1 MSETQAKKTWGQ
13 VRIVDPGHDVR
24 LTKVDVLPLQIE
36 MTASDSMEK
45 PVWVTS
51 IDGGKE
57 SSHDLPAPTDPNYM
71 VYQPLI
77 YLDQLQ
83 VTEWDVVSYY
93 AKVDSAA
100 PAEYASPLSFIEI
113 RPFREDILKMTGSK
127 DGKENQRYQ
136 LLSEL
141 TGLIKQ
147 QTNLIQ
153 DTHQHLE
160 TPYPQNDMRLQDA
173 KKLSKGE
180 GDLAT
185 ATNHFYAQI
194 ASESE
199 NTPVGE
205 ILDELSQ
212 AGEQM
217 TRATASLQDDV
228 AQEGKQQEQGAL
240 THLIACRKAFQKV
253 ISDHPDAFG
262 GDSSTPVADQTPVTA
277 TDSLKALSQ
286 VSEMRN
292 RDQAAL
298 KVLHQ
303 LTGRQQ
309 ALATA
314 TGVDNPTAERQQM
327 QLKSDLHDL
336 MEQNTDLFRNSGDEE
351 AAVQENMM
359 QAIMKLSSGDKSEGK
374 DAMARTADS
383 MKDLEKA
390 VNKKLEAQQL
400 AEAYKL
406 KKIIEQNAQ
415 QLSQEQ
421 AKPGSLSSPE
431 VQDLTNSA
439 EHSTSTL
446 KDIVDSDPQSG
457 FGPKLGQALSAGNQQ
472 ALDNALNKFGNLPGG
487 PDRGSAASEAQH
499 DLQGISQAFDQSQ
512 PDLTSKI
519 RGQDQLEPQ
528 KGDSL
533 DQAAQELQSMIL
545 AAEGQHPNSPD
556 EQAAALAEIV
566 HDLHVA
572 MNDDGKIGG
581 IVHDKLLADADD
593 LLKQKIPGSSVDPTA
608 LKKLLDEIEEVRV
621 EANDANRPKPPE
633 LNTTQIDPSKFP
645 PAYRERLKVYFEQL
659 SQPSH

>member
-1 MSETQAKKTWGQ
+1 
-13 VRIVDPGHDVR
+13 
-24 LTKVDVLPLQIE
+24 
-36 MTASDSMEK
+36 
-45 PVWVTS
+45 
-51 IDGGKE
+51 
-57 SSHDLPAPTDPNYM
+57 
-71 VYQPLI
+71 
-77 YLDQLQ
+77 
-83 VTEWDVVSYY
+83 
-93 AKVDSAA
+93 
-100 PAEYASPLSFIEI
+100 
-113 RPFREDILKMTGSK
+113 
-127 DGKENQRYQ
+127 

-153 DTHQHLE
+153 DTHEHLE
-160 TPYPQNDMRLQDA
+160 TIYPQDDMRMQDA
-173 KKLSKGE
+173 KKLSQGE
-180 GDLAT
+180 GDLST
-185 ATNHFYAQI
+185 ATNHFYAKI

-217 TRATASLQDDV
+217 TRATASLQDGI
-228 AQEGKQQEQGAL
+228 AQEGKRQEQGAL

-262 GDSSTPVADQTPVTA
+262 GDSSDSVADQTPVTA

-298 KVLHQ
+298 QALHQ

-314 TGVDNPTAERQQM
+314 PGVDNSTAERQQM
-327 QLKSDLHDL
+327 QLKSDLHEL
-336 MEQNTDLFRNSGDEE
+336 MNQNSDLFRNSDDEE
-351 AAVQENMM
+351 AAVQQNMM
-359 QAIMKLSSGDKSEGK
+359 QAIVKLSSGNKFEGK
-374 DAMARTADS
+374 QAMARAADS

-421 AKPGSLSSPE
+421 AKPGSLSSQE

-446 KDIVDSDPQSG
+446 KDIVDSDSQSG

-472 ALDNALNKFGNLPGG
+472 ALDNARLLT
-487 PDRGSAASEAQH
+487 RASR
-499 DLQGISQAFDQSQ
+499 
-512 PDLTSKI
+512 T
-519 RGQDQLEPQ
+519 
-528 KGDSL
+528 
-533 DQAAQELQSMIL
+533 
-545 AAEGQHPNSPD
+545 
-556 EQAAALAEIV
+556 
-566 HDLHVA
+566 
-572 MNDDGKIGG
+572 
-581 IVHDKLLADADD
+581 
-593 LLKQKIPGSSVDPTA
+593 
-608 LKKLLDEIEEVRV
+608 
-621 EANDANRPKPPE
+621 
-633 LNTTQIDPSKFP
+633 
-645 PAYRERLKVYFEQL
+645 
-659 SQPSH
+659 